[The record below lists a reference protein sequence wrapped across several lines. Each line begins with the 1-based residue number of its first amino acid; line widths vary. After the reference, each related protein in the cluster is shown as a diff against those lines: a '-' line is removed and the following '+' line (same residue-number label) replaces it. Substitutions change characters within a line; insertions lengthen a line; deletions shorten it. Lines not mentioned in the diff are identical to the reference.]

1 MRLLGTPNTTLIC
14 YALIHFVDPVPY
26 FGLQIKVSSQDQSV
40 LEQEADYKVFKYL
53 LRVMAFP
60 PLKAVRDTP
69 PSLDQFA
76 FHPVS
81 PTTTVLRVATHL
93 KIKL

>member
-14 YALIHFVDPVPY
+14 YALKFTLSITVPY
-26 FGLQIKVSSQDQSV
+26 FGLQLKVSSRDRSV
-40 LEQEADYKVFKYL
+40 LEQETQYKIFKYL

-69 PSLDQFA
+69 ASLDQFA

-81 PTTTVLRVATHL
+81 PTVTVLRVATPT
-93 KIKL
+93 